1 MIKKFI
7 LTLLLLSL
15 PVWADIYSDGYISP
29 ESYAVNEADLTDYRY
44 VPSSP
49 KLDIDT
55 LESVRF
61 KESKIKIEEPNKH
74 EKNITKNKKKEKEV
88 KKQSSKQEGK
98 SYEKRLSYKFAKW
111 WVEQRYKRE
120 EPHHGVKHEIKI
132 KAREEYEK
140 RQLEMQGTQTN

>member
-15 PVWADIYSDGYISP
+15 PALADIYSDGYVSP
-29 ESYAVNEADLTDYRY
+29 ESYAVNEADLTDYRF

-49 KLDIDT
+49 KLDVDT

-61 KESKIKIEEPNKH
+61 KESKIKIEESNKP
-74 EKNITKNKKKEKEV
+74 EKNIIKNKKKEKEV
-88 KKQSSKQEGK
+88 KKQSNKQEGK

-111 WVEQRYKRE
+111 WVAQRYKRE
-120 EPHHGVKHEIKI
+120 EPHHGMKHEIKI

-140 RQLEMQGTQTN
+140 RQLEMQETQAN

>member
-1 MIKKFI
+1 MIKIFI
-7 LTLLLLSL
+7 LTILLLSL
-15 PVWADIYSDGYISP
+15 PVWADVYSYVSP

-49 KLDIDT
+49 KLDVDT

-61 KESKIKIEEPNKH
+61 KESKIKIEEPKKSD
-74 EKNITKNKKKEKEV
+74 KNLTKNKKGEKAE
-88 KKQSSKQEGK
+88 KKQSNKQEGK

-111 WVEQRYKRE
+111 WVAQRYKRE
-120 EPHHGVKHEIKI
+120 EPHHGMKHEIKI

-140 RQLEMQGTQTN
+140 RQLEILEPQYN